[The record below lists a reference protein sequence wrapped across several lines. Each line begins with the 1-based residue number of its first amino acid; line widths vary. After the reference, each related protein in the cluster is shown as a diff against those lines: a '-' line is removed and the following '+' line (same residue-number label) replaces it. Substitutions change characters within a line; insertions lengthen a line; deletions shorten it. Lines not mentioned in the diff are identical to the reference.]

1 MPEESVGHGS
11 EESLPR
17 MLGTARAVSPGP
29 LRKPVCQRSLH
40 SQTLLL
46 LLSSRRLSWEAS
58 VWCGQETL
66 LSPSLLLS
74 GIVSL
79 GNNKEEGASRL
90 LLHGLG
96 TLLSVLPQVPAK
108 DAKPLLMFI
117 SD

>member
-1 MPEESVGHGS
+1 MPEKPAQPDSGS
-11 EESLPR
+11 FFKLRETE
-17 MLGTARAVSPGP
+17 LGWFCR
-29 LRKPVCQRSLH
+29 
-40 SQTLLL
+40 
-46 LLSSRRLSWEAS
+46 EAS

-96 TLLSVLPQVPAK
+96 MLLSLVPQVPAK